1 MDIKVRIGDAAKC
14 GDYAYFSNAASN
26 GLYRIHTSTYEVE
39 FLDFFPNERID
50 AVLLHKRCFAYG
62 NKLVFVPALSRKIVV
77 YNVDSRSFVQVDFDN
92 DIDGEAVLD
101 AMKIDNSVYIFK
113 RHTSCELIKFDIDL
127 MQSTYVEEFGSLI
140 DKYVSKDN
148 PDKFYRISYYDGH
161 FYFGLSETDII
172 AVWDM
177 HNNKIDTLHTGMDR
191 IINVIR
197 KEDHLLFSL
206 RDKYGIG
213 SLTIDTSEVKFLECN
228 NSLDVDGNT
237 YGCMFAY
244 NEYVITAPAFGK
256 YIHGYKEDKLV
267 FEYMLNEQVENDYKF
282 YRYMEVEDDVW
293 LLPIDTDEIYVLKK
307 NLEIEHYSVDVDDE
321 TKRMVL
327 ARLLKERLISDN
339 LLYEEDVY
347 SLGAFLNMVK
357 EG

>member
-1 MDIKVRIGDAAKC
+1 
-14 GDYAYFSNAASN
+14 
-26 GLYRIHTSTYEVE
+26 
-39 FLDFFPNERID
+39 
-50 AVLLHKRCFAYG
+50 
-62 NKLVFVPALSRKIVV
+62 
-77 YNVDSRSFVQVDFDN
+77 
-92 DIDGEAVLD
+92 
-101 AMKIDNSVYIFK
+101 
-113 RHTSCELIKFDIDL
+113 
-127 MQSTYVEEFGSLI
+127 
-140 DKYVSKDN
+140 
-148 PDKFYRISYYDGH
+148 
-161 FYFGLSETDII
+161 
-172 AVWDM
+172 
-177 HNNKIDTLHTGMDR
+177 
-191 IINVIR
+191 
-197 KEDHLLFSL
+197 
-206 RDKYGIG
+206 
-213 SLTIDTSEVKFLECN
+213 
-228 NSLDVDGNT
+228 
-237 YGCMFAY
+237 MFAY